1 MENERDP
8 KRGIEVWVDPNR
20 CIANAKCTTV
30 APGMFILDDET
41 GIAVLA
47 DEENATV
54 EQLFAAARICPTQAI
69 IIEQYG
75 RRVFPQILTPMFGEE
90 PDGGD

>member
-1 MENERDP
+1 MESTPNP
-8 KRGIEVWVDPNR
+8 KRGLEVIIDPNR

-30 APGMFILDDET
+30 SPGVFVLDDET

-47 DEENATV
+47 DEDATV
-54 EQLFAAARICPTQAI
+54 EQIFAAARICPTQAI

-75 RRVFPQILTPMFGEE
+75 RRMYTQILTPMFGEE
-90 PDGGD
+90 NS

>member
-1 MENERDP
+1 MDAIPNP
-8 KRGIEVWVDPNR
+8 KRGLEVIIDPNR

-30 APGMFILDDET
+30 SPGVFVLDDET

-47 DEENATV
+47 DEDATV
-54 EQLFAAARICPTQAI
+54 EQIFAAARACPTQAI

-75 RRVFPQILTPMFGEE
+75 RRMYPQILTPMFGDPE
-90 PDGGD
+90 